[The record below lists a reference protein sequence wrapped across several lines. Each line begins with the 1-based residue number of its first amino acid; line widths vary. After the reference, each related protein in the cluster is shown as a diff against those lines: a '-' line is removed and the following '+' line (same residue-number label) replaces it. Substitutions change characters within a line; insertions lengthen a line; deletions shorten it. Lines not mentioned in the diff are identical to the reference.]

1 MQKVVAQK
9 VDLSEADVE
18 SRLQTLVSLL
28 PDIPAR
34 LPSMKPEI
42 VARLL
47 NDRQAVAHRL
57 LSLKQ
62 IFPGAGAVLPSRHV
76 LRKPPEAV
84 MLLIN

>member
-9 VDLSEADVE
+9 EHLSDADVE

-42 VARLL
+42 IARLL

-57 LSLKQ
+57 LALKQ
-62 IFPGAGAVLPSRHV
+62 IFPGAGAALSTGTCSESHLKQSCP
-76 LRKPPEAV
+76 
-84 MLLIN
+84 